1 MNESGLNSSR
11 QYSSLPLNRMTTT
24 VEEREQKY
32 SRLPQDTI
40 RKVYAVYD
48 KVFGPSFQ
56 GYYQHVIKIANRSNI
71 NQQVFTEVETEVN
84 EAT

>member
-1 MNESGLNSSR
+1 
-11 QYSSLPLNRMTTT
+11 MTTT

-84 EAT
+84 EATQSLIFDIIKARGAFAEKK